1 MSDLISQ
8 DIAAQKK
15 SVQSSSSED
24 EAYHQDGYKS
34 RNEPHFVN
42 LLNTIISGTARLNVL
57 LPSATIL
64 AFTNFSPLV
73 TNEGHCDHLDRW
85 VLGLFL
91 TVSSLF
97 CIFFSLT
104 DSFRTSK
111 GRLYYGIAT
120 FSGILP
126 LNGTQKKPH
135 VPFEYRLRWADLFHA
150 ILSLVAF
157 LTFAASQKDV
167 VDCYYPHL
175 PRKVSYVV
183 PVLLESVIGT
193 LIVLFPSGRK
203 GIGYP
208 FLLQNDASSSSTTW
222 RCVFHPH
229 EHWKK
234 ISVIVHL
241 IRVG

>member
-1 MSDLISQ
+1 MGDSISQ
-8 DIAAQKK
+8 DISAQKK
-15 SVQSSSSED
+15 STHTSSSED
-24 EAYHQDGYKS
+24 EAYHRYGYKS
-34 RNEPHFVN
+34 RNEPDFVN

-73 TNEGHCDHLDRW
+73 TNEGQCDHLDRW
-85 VLGLFL
+85 IMGLFL
-91 TVSSLF
+91 TLSSLF

-126 LNGTQKKPH
+126 LNGTQKKPRT
-135 VPFEYRLRWADLFHA
+135 PFEYRLRWADLFHA

-167 VDCYYPHL
+167 VDCYYPQL
-175 PRKVSYVV
+175 PRKLSYIV
-183 PVLLESVIGT
+183 PLLVESVIGT

-208 FLLQNDASSSSTTW
+208 FLLQKDTLSSSTTW
-222 RCVFHPH
+222 RCVFHLH
-229 EHWKK
+229 EQWKK
-234 ISVIVHL
+234 IFFSLSIDHS
-241 IRVG
+241 